1 MRELERAVEDF
12 IDKIVGV
19 AQAVAFQSD
28 CDATELVGQM
38 ISVLNGRRHDIER
51 FMREGS
57 ELWLDGT
64 FMLENGTL
72 SYRAANGKIMTP
84 DKLRTELFVTG
95 NKRAFPLPPP
105 PKEERHGD

>member
-38 ISVLNGRRHDIER
+38 ISVLNGRRHDP
-51 FMREGS
+51 
-57 ELWLDGT
+57 
-64 FMLENGTL
+64 LEAG
-72 SYRAANGKIMTP
+72 
-84 DKLRTELFVTG
+84 
-95 NKRAFPLPPP
+95 
-105 PKEERHGD
+105 